1 MRWQCQALAAV
12 AGSGGFQ
19 GLPDSAARRAVMVL
33 MPHLRAVSM

>member
-1 MRWQCQALAAV
+1 MRWWCYGLPAV

-19 GLPDSAARRAVMVL
+19 GLPDSAPRRAVMVL